1 MSRILSTDHLV
12 LASHNAGKLSEMQE
26 LFLPYNF
33 RLSSISDYGLGEPIE
48 DGKTFEENAYKKASV
63 AAKQTGEVVLSDDS
77 GICVESLGNAP
88 GIYTANWAETPDS
101 DTRDFSLAMRRV
113 EEELQLQGALTPET
127 RKAYFCAVL
136 CLCWPD
142 GEAEYFRGE
151 VHGQIV
157 NPPRG
162 ELGFGYDPIFQPDG
176 HTRTFGEMTSE
187 EKHGMNNGAPLS
199 HRSRAFTKLIQ
210 QHLS

>member
-77 GICVESLGNAP
+77 GICIESLGNAP

-113 EEELQLQGALTPET
+113 EEELQFARCVDSRNSQGVFL
-127 RKAYFCAVL
+127 CGIVSVL
-136 CLCWPD
+136 AGRRSRIFPW
-142 GEAEYFRGE
+142 RGLWSNC
-151 VHGQIV
+151 QS
-157 NPPRG
+157 PPRRIRFR
-162 ELGFGYDPIFQPDG
+162 LRSDIP
-176 HTRTFGEMTSE
+176 TRW
-187 EKHGMNNGAPLS
+187 S
-199 HRSRAFTKLIQ
+199 HSHFW
-210 QHLS
+210 